1 MSRLTRF
8 HAVQMTERF
17 CQKRK
22 IENEDIIQELYLT
35 CLEQFKYESNISYQ
49 KLHSKLTRRYN
60 ELMDIISFRESNI
73 IPTEDIIL
81 LIDMDDRVLFEELH
95 DNLSGVVNTLRENEM
110 EVINLRYGFIDKA
123 RTLEECGDILGIS
136 RERVRQIEAIAL
148 RKMRHPARSRN
159 FKHFL
164 DYYL

>member
-8 HAVQMTERF
+8 NAMEMTERF
-17 CQKRK
+17 IQKRK
-22 IENEDIIQELYLT
+22 ITNEDIIQELYLT
-35 CLEQFKYESNISYQ
+35 CLEQFKYRPEVTYQ
-49 KLHSKLTRRYN
+49 RLHSKLTKRYN

-95 DNLSGVVNTLRENEM
+95 DNLSGVVNTLRENEV
-110 EVINLRYGFIDKA
+110 EVINLRYGFIDKT

>member
-60 ELMDIISFRESNI
+60 ELMEDYII
-73 IPTEDIIL
+73 D
-81 LIDMDDRVLFEELH
+81 
-95 DNLSGVVNTLRENEM
+95 G
-110 EVINLRYGFIDKA
+110 
-123 RTLEECGDILGIS
+123 
-136 RERVRQIEAIAL
+136 
-148 RKMRHPARSRN
+148 
-159 FKHFL
+159 
-164 DYYL
+164 